1 MIKIFK
7 ATYRPVDGDVLVL
20 IVRKDKNSWRAF
32 MCTNLSA
39 TAEEI
44 LEAVADRC
52 DIGQKVKGK
61 KGIEGDGLIRGYNLW
76 ANRHVFLLNR

>member
-1 MIKIFK
+1 
-7 ATYRPVDGDVLVL
+7 
-20 IVRKDKNSWRAF
+20 